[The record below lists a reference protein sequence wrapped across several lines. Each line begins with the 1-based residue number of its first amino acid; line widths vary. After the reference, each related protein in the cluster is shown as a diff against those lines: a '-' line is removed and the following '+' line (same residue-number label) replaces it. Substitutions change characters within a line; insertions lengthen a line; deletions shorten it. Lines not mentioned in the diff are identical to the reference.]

1 MRAWTQRT
9 TNWSYEPETIDEYI
23 HWRYTPFKLG
33 LAYLARGDGLEFVFL
48 LMDPQLCAIGRLKTT
63 LAAHVVHHGVLLL
76 YVPLQVL
83 LRDGTVVALVTRV
96 RLVTC
101 THNTSR
107 HMAGTVRHPSVHLNT
122 SSD

>member
-1 MRAWTQRT
+1 M
-9 TNWSYEPETIDEYI
+9 
-23 HWRYTPFKLG
+23 
-33 LAYLARGDGLEFVFL
+33 ARGDGLELVFL

-76 YVPLQVL
+76 YVTLQVL
-83 LRDGTVVALVTRV
+83 LRDGAVVALVTRV

-107 HMAGTVRHPSVHLNT
+107 HMAARYSTT
-122 SSD
+122 SEHIQ